1 MYTKQPKKLLIF
13 NILDI
18 LRRYTDEDHRLS
30 QKEIEGILE
39 TEYNMK
45 AERKAIRRNL
55 LNLIDFGYEI
65 EYSESVRMVPNTKT
79 GEMEKSYVLSDFYLV
94 REFTDGELRLLID
107 SLLFSRHIPYSQ
119 CKELVEKLEGLSN
132 IYFRSSV
139 SHISRMPVDQADNRQ
154 LFLNIELLDQA
165 IGKGKKVS
173 FQYLAYGTDKKQYPK
188 LRSDG
193 SDRYV
198 VSPYQMAAKE
208 GKYYLICNF
217 DKYDDVSNYRL
228 DRIRDIH
235 VLDEPAKPFSSLRW
249 SNGQTLDLAEY
260 MKRHVYM
267 YSSGDRRVKLRIVKA
282 MVSDIIDLFGKDV
295 VFSDETEAHV
305 NVSVYANE
313 MSVEQFA
320 RNYAPDVIVLEPQD
334 MRERM
339 KTWLEK
345 ALAVYRGICL

>member
-30 QKEIEGILE
+30 QKQIEGILE
-39 TEYNMK
+39 AEYNMK

-65 EYSESVRMVPNTKT
+65 EYSESVRMVSNTKT

-295 VFSDETEAHV
+295 VFSAETETHV

-345 ALAVYRGICL
+345 ALAVYQGICL

>member
-1 MYTKQPKKLLIF
+1 MWI
-13 NILDI
+13 
-18 LRRYTDEDHRLS
+18 
-30 QKEIEGILE
+30 G
-39 TEYNMK
+39 
-45 AERKAIRRNL
+45 
-55 LNLIDFGYEI
+55 
-65 EYSESVRMVPNTKT
+65 
-79 GEMEKSYVLSDFYLV
+79 
-94 REFTDGELRLLID
+94 
-107 SLLFSRHIPYSQ
+107 
-119 CKELVEKLEGLSN
+119 
-132 IYFRSSV
+132 
-139 SHISRMPVDQADNRQ
+139 
-154 LFLNIELLDQA
+154 QA

-217 DKYDDVSNYRL
+217 DKYDDISNYRL

-235 VLDEPAKPFSSLRW
+235 VLDEPAKPFGSLQW

-260 MKRHVYM
+260 MKKHVYM
-267 YSSGDRRVKLRIVKA
+267 YSSGDRRVKLKIVKA
-282 MVSDIIDLFGKDV
+282 MVSDIIDLFGKEV
-295 VFSDETEAHV
+295 VFSDETETH
-305 NVSVYANE
+305 VSVSAYANE

-320 RNYAPDVIVLEPQD
+320 KSYAPDVIVLEPQD

-345 ALAVYRGICL
+345 ASAAYQGNG